1 MWRLDVDGLPSPEL
15 SRVKEATVA
24 SFFCGAIWGAYTHS
38 QRIMKIFLEKNK
50 HEVHGALSHPGLWI
64 RIRCSA
70 DPDPAAFLCGFG
82 FNLRNFVTNY
92 LTYDL

>member
-50 HEVHGALSHPGLWI
+50 HEVRGIVSSWAVDLHPLFCRSGSSCFFMRI
-64 RIRCSA
+64 RIQLKKFCNKL
-70 DPDPAAFLCGFG
+70 PKL
-82 FNLRNFVTNY
+82 
-92 LTYDL
+92 